1 MRRRL
6 LLNKAAPYLRVQPET
21 VQWVDTNLY
30 VDYNI
35 ESNTD
40 WLIR

>member
-6 LLNKAAPYLRVQPET
+6 LLNKSAPYLRVQPET
-21 VQWVDTNLY
+21 VQWVDITLY

-35 ESNTD
+35 ESNTN
-40 WLIR
+40 WKVT

>member
-6 LLNKAAPYLRVQPET
+6 LLNKPTPYLRVQPET
-21 VQWVDTNLY
+21 VQWVNVTVY
-30 VDYNI
+30 ASYNI

-40 WLIR
+40 WLVD